1 MVKKNEFLS
10 RVFLYNVCMDIHR
23 DILEKIIS
31 DYQSYRPEDTSG
43 RDRILLAYDFAKNAH
58 DGQFRKSDESYIS
71 HPL

>member
-1 MVKKNEFLS
+1 
-10 RVFLYNVCMDIHR
+10 MDIHR

-58 DGQFRKSDESYIS
+58 DGQFRKSDEPYIS